1 MNAGTDHSKRLLVF
15 GLGYTGSAIAAA
27 ARDAGFAVTGTSRDP
42 ASRRPPESV
51 ALVPYDAADVAA
63 ATHVVT
69 TIPVGE
75 TGDPVLGRYGGV
87 LGASAGLRWAGYLST
102 TGVYGDR
109 DGAWVDEDTEP
120 APASPRTRRR
130 RAAELAW
137 GGLPCAV
144 DLFRVAGIYGPG
156 RSAFDALRA
165 GTAHRIVKPGH
176 QFGRIHRDDIAQA
189 VLAAMLT
196 AGSHGTRV
204 CNLSDDEPAE
214 ASRVTEE
221 AARLLGTEPP
231 PEVPFEVAVR
241 SMGAMGR
248 SFWSENRKVA
258 SRKTQERLGLRWL
271 YPNYREGLR
280 AILAAERAKQGAE
293 RAGQQG

>member
-1 MNAGTDHSKRLLVF
+1 MNAGTDHPKRLLVF

-51 ALVPYDAADVAA
+51 ALVPYDAAGVAA

-144 DLFRVAGIYGPG
+144 DLFRSPASTAPAAPPST
-156 RSAFDALRA
+156 RSAPAPRTASSSRA
-165 GTAHRIVKPGH
+165 ISSAAS
-176 QFGRIHRDDIAQA
+176 IA
-189 VLAAMLT
+189 T
-196 AGSHGTRV
+196 T
-204 CNLSDDEPAE
+204 
-214 ASRVTEE
+214 
-221 AARLLGTEPP
+221 
-231 PEVPFEVAVR
+231 
-241 SMGAMGR
+241 
-248 SFWSENRKVA
+248 
-258 SRKTQERLGLRWL
+258 SRKRCS
-271 YPNYREGLR
+271 PPC
-280 AILAAERAKQGAE
+280 
-293 RAGQQG
+293 